1 MTNVESKP
9 NKIGPNPNIN
19 TLINF
24 GVDLP
29 VDDLYCPR
37 MACDVKDYIF
47 KGFAQPQLG
56 TFSIEIADIKQE
68 TTKKRQNQIES
79 A

>member
-1 MTNVESKP
+1 VTNVQSKP
-9 NKIGPNPNIN
+9 NKTGPNPNIN

-37 MACDVKDYIF
+37 LACDVKDYIF
-47 KGFAQPQLG
+47 KGFSQPLLG
-56 TFSIEIADIKQE
+56 TFSVEIADIKKD
-68 TTKKRQNQIES
+68 TKEKRKN
-79 A
+79 